1 MRKVPVKGPGDS
13 KHPDEIKPKAYC
25 EGDCANSGPKHHDT
39 AKMDGPKNG
48 LFENIDDVKF
58 IARDGITNKHFLFSL
73 R

>member
-1 MRKVPVKGPGDS
+1 
-13 KHPDEIKPKAYC
+13 
-25 EGDCANSGPKHHDT
+25 
-39 AKMDGPKNG
+39 MDGPKNG